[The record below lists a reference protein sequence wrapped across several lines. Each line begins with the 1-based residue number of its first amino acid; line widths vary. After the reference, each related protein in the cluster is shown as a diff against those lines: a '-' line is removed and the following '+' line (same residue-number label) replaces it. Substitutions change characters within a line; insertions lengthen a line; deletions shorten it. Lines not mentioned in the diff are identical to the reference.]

1 MSNDPREK
9 QGFEDFVN
17 ETREMLE
24 SMELNIVKIGRGE
37 TDPELLNSLF
47 RSAHTIKGT
56 AGMYDFN
63 AIAEFVHTLED
74 VLDRVRSHSLDLTD
88 ALIQI
93 ILKCKDHL
101 LDRMSLYESGQYE
114 TESVLYEGEDLISAL
129 SAVSGGVA
137 KLAKTS
143 QDYQSEKEST
153 TELWKINLKCLP
165 DMLSN
170 GLDPYP
176 FLRYLTDKGT
186 VQSLQLLDNDLPV
199 LAELNPL
206 KAYISFEI
214 VFQTN
219 LSKSE
224 IAALFEFAALDIE
237 LSIQP
242 LININQDRDAIEELN
257 QTKELRNKQDLSVAK
272 SKHRATRTIRV
283 DADKLD
289 IVVDRVGEAVVIAS
303 AISQMAI
310 GLKDEYLE
318 ELSHRLS
325 RLLTEMR
332 SNSLKLRMVPIE
344 TVFGRFSRL
353 VYELGLQLNK
363 PVRLVIHGGETEL
376 DKNLIDHLADPLTH
390 MVRNSIDHGVEASV
404 AERIRFGK
412 PEEATITLSAFHRAG
427 EIVIEVSDDGG
438 GIDTEAVLKRAIERN
453 LHKEGDAVREDQIYQ
468 FMFEP
473 GFSTSESVTELS
485 GRGVGLDVV
494 KKNIESL
501 RGRIEVESKHGEG
514 TLMRIILPLTLANI
528 DGFLLRVGKNQYAI
542 PLDMVNECMEFRSEE
557 FIIGEQNYIR
567 VRGKVIPFIN
577 MNEWFGEPESKNDR
591 RNLVIVHAG
600 SLQAGLIV
608 DDLLG
613 RMQSVIKPLGELFED
628 TNGLS
633 GFAVLGDGSVAMIL
647 DTTTLLEE
655 VRRLSDEMV
664 AADFEKEL
672 ADIVTE

>member
-24 SMELNIVKIGRGE
+24 SMELNIVKIGRGD

-56 AGMYDFN
+56 AGMYDFG

-88 ALIQI
+88 PLIQI

-114 TESVLYEGEDLISAL
+114 TESVLFEGEDLISAL
-129 SAVSGGVA
+129 SEVSGGVS
-137 KLAKTS
+137 KLSKDS
-143 QDYQSEKEST
+143 QDELIEKKAT
-153 TELWKINLKCLP
+153 TELWKISLQCLP

-176 FLRYLTDKGT
+176 FLRYLTEKGT
-186 VQSLQLLDNDLPV
+186 VQSLQLIDAGLPILSELD
-199 LAELNPL
+199 PL

-214 VFQTN
+214 VYQTN
-219 LSKSE
+219 LSEQE
-224 IAALFEFAALDIE
+224 IVSLFEFAFHDIK
-237 LSIQP
+237 LKVQP
-242 LININQDRDAIEELN
+242 LIEVNDNRSLADQARITNDK
-257 QTKELRNKQDLSVAK
+257 TTLSEAK
-272 SKHRATRTIRV
+272 SKHRVARTIRV

-303 AISQMAI
+303 AIQQMAI
-310 GLKDEYLE
+310 DLKDEYLE
-318 ELSHRLS
+318 ELSHRLT

-332 SNSLKLRMVPIE
+332 TNSLKLRMVPID

-390 MVRNSIDHGVEASV
+390 MVRNSIDHGIESNT
-404 AERIRFGK
+404 AERLKLGK

-427 EIVIEVSDDGG
+427 EIVIEVSDDGA
-438 GIDTEAVLKRAIERN
+438 GINTDAVLKRAIDRN
-453 LHKEGDAVREDQIYQ
+453 LHKEGDAIREDQIYQ

-473 GFSTSESVTELS
+473 GFSTSQSVTELS

-494 KKNIESL
+494 RKNIESL
-501 RGRIEVESKHGEG
+501 RGRIEVESKSGKG

-542 PLDMVNECMEFRSEE
+542 PLDMVNECMEFRHEE
-557 FIIGEQNYIR
+557 FVIGEQNYIR
-567 VRGKVIPFIN
+567 VRGKVMPFIN
-577 MNEWFGEPESKNDR
+577 MNEWFGEPQLRNDR

-600 SLQAGLIV
+600 NLQAGLIV

-647 DTTTLLEE
+647 DTATLLEE
-655 VRRLSDEMV
+655 VRRLSDEMT
-664 AADFEKEL
+664 AAEFEKEL
-672 ADIVTE
+672 ADIVTD